1 VQSRRAF
8 LGRSAA
14 VFAASCLAGR
24 GLGAIS
30 PAHASTPTRRSVRD
44 HGALGDGRTNDTR
57 ALQAAIDAVGR
68 SGGTVDFPPGAYLSG
83 TLRLRSRVTLRLE
96 AGAMLIASRNDAD
109 FDLVEELPY
118 ETFADPETSDF
129 RFALLQG
136 RDLTHVA
143 IVGAGRIDGNRSG
156 RNGPKPIALRRC
168 RNVAIRDVTV
178 LNAGNYN
185 VSLLGCDGVD
195 IQGITI
201 VNGYSDGIDADCCEN
216 VRIRDCRVESRD
228 DAIVLKASLAL
239 GVRRPTR
246 NVTVSNCHLT
256 TLHNGLKL
264 GTESAGDFRDISFTH
279 CTVVGRPHPWKG
291 ELSSGL
297 AITTVDGGTLERVTV
312 SDIRMTNVRSPIFV
326 RLGMRGHG
334 QEVGT
339 GGTLR
344 KVAISRVEAVGA
356 TVASSITGV
365 PGRAPSEI
373 SLKHIRLTA
382 KGGGEARV
390 AALAVPELEKTY
402 PDAYMF
408 RDLPAYGLYAR
419 HVEGLELDGLELGV
433 DQPDGRPALVLDD
446 VRRARVRAL
455 HAMPAA
461 EGEQPLLWLRSVRDC
476 VVEGVRLRA
485 GTRRVVRLSGQDTMA
500 IRLAGGDLGRAER
513 VAVVDA
519 DVAPGA
525 LAIHGNPERRAPR

>member
-1 VQSRRAF
+1 
-8 LGRSAA
+8 
-14 VFAASCLAGR
+14 
-24 GLGAIS
+24 
-30 PAHASTPTRRSVRD
+30 
-44 HGALGDGRTNDTR
+44 
-57 ALQAAIDAVGR
+57 
-68 SGGTVDFPPGAYLSG
+68 VDFPPGAYLSG

-246 NVTVSNCHLT
+246 NVTVSNCHLSPRAT
-256 TLHNGLKL
+256 SATSRSR
-264 GTESAGDFRDISFTH
+264 TARSSAGLTR
-279 CTVVGRPHPWKG
+279 GRA
-291 ELSSGL
+291 SSAL
-297 AITTVDGGTLERVTV
+297 AW
-312 SDIRMTNVRSPIFV
+312 RSP
-326 RLGMRGHG
+326 RW
-334 QEVGT
+334 T
-339 GGTLR
+339 GERWSG
-344 KVAISRVEAVGA
+344 SRCR
-356 TVASSITGV
+356 T
-365 PGRAPSEI
+365 
-373 SLKHIRLTA
+373 
-382 KGGGEARV
+382 
-390 AALAVPELEKTY
+390 
-402 PDAYMF
+402 
-408 RDLPAYGLYAR
+408 
-419 HVEGLELDGLELGV
+419 
-433 DQPDGRPALVLDD
+433 
-446 VRRARVRAL
+446 
-455 HAMPAA
+455 
-461 EGEQPLLWLRSVRDC
+461 
-476 VVEGVRLRA
+476 
-485 GTRRVVRLSGQDTMA
+485 SG
-500 IRLAGGDLGRAER
+500 
-513 VAVVDA
+513 
-519 DVAPGA
+519 
-525 LAIHGNPERRAPR
+525 